1 MANWIGR
8 SLPRVEDD
16 ILLRGRGHYVAD
28 IFRSDE
34 LHVIFARSQEAHA
47 FLKRIDSSRA
57 RHSPGVIAILTAN
70 DVPAAPMPPF
80 LWDIP
85 PEELVSGLQI
95 QMKHHDQHLLATDRV
110 RYVGEPL
117 AMIVARDRYS
127 AEDALEKLDVEYDSL
142 PVVTRPGSSAP
153 EALLHHEWGDNVG
166 VRLEVSKGDAAGA
179 LASAAHVVRE
189 TFEIQR
195 QAGVPLEGRGAIAE
209 FDILS
214 KRLMLWS
221 STQNVHPLQKAVA
234 GLTGIPV
241 ENVRVMAPEVGGG
254 FGTKGILYPE
264 ELLLAWTSI
273 QLERPLKW
281 IEDRVE
287 HMQSAIHAR
296 DQRHRIS
303 LGLDADGRIVALED
317 HFDLDAGAFNPLGIV
332 IPYNSIAHLM
342 GPYKVPNFLA
352 EATLYVTNK
361 TPMAPYRG
369 AGRPEAVFAT
379 ERIVERAARAL
390 GLDPVELRL
399 RNLIRPEE
407 MPYEVGIPYRDARP
421 IVLDGGDFPASMRDA
436 AELLETG
443 KSPSDAGLVEG
454 VGFAAYVEGTAIGPF
469 EGATVRVEAGGRVSV
484 STGAASQGQGHRT
497 SFAQVCAESLGVHPD
512 QVDVLGG
519 DTGSIRYGWGTVA
532 SRSAVVA
539 GNAVAAASHKVREKI
554 ERVASEHFEV
564 SIEDVEIDD
573 GSISPKGVPEAGISV
588 AELAAGLEPGKPLFR
603 DLGPGLEATEYYEPP
618 TVTWAHGVHGV
629 RVGVDLDTYEINI
642 LDYVVVHDCGRII
655 NPIIVDG
662 QIHGGI
668 AQGIGGGLLEEIVY
682 NADGQLVT
690 GTFMDYLLP
699 GSMEVPPIR
708 LRHRETPSPRNALG
722 LKGMGEGGAIPPP
735 AALANA
741 VEDALS
747 DRDLVIRRT
756 PITSSYLFD
765 LLKHG

>member
-1 MANWIGR
+1 MPNWIGR
-8 SLPRVEDD
+8 SLSRVEDD
-16 ILLRGRGHYVAD
+16 ALLRGRGHYVAD
-28 IFRSDE
+28 ISRSNE

-47 FLKRIDSSRA
+47 FLKRIDCSRA
-57 RHSPGVIAILTAN
+57 RNSPGVITILTAD
-70 DVPAAPMPPF
+70 DVPATPMPPF

-85 PEELVSGLQI
+85 PEELVSGLKI

-127 AEDALEKLDVEYDSL
+127 AEDALEKLDVEYDSV
-142 PVVTRPGSSAP
+142 PAVTRPGSSA
-153 EALLHHEWGDNVG
+153 ALLHDEWGDNVG

-179 LASAAHVVRE
+179 LASAAHVVHE

-195 QAGVPLEGRGAIAE
+195 QAGIPLEGRGAIAE
-209 FDILS
+209 FDIAS

-241 ENVRVMAPEVGGG
+241 ENVRVVAPDVGGG

-296 DQRHRIS
+296 DQRHQIS
-303 LGLDADGRIVALED
+303 LGLDAGGCIVALED

-342 GPYKVPNFLA
+342 GPYRVPNFLA

-379 ERIVERAARAL
+379 ERVVERAAKEL

-399 RNLIRPEE
+399 RNLIRPDE
-407 MPYEVGIPYRDARP
+407 MPYEVGIPYRDAQP

-436 AELLETG
+436 AELLETR
-443 KSPSDAGLVEG
+443 KSSSNASLVEG
-454 VGFAAYVEGTAIGPF
+454 VGFAAYIEGTAIGPF

-497 SFAQVCAESLGVHPD
+497 SFAQICAESLGVHPD
-512 QVDVLGG
+512 QVDVWGG

-539 GNAVAAASHKVREKI
+539 GNAVAAASYKVREKI
-554 ERVASEHFEV
+554 ERVASELLEI

-573 GSISPKGVPEAGISV
+573 GAISPKGVPEAGISV
-588 AELAAGLEPGKPLFR
+588 AELAAGLEPGNPLFR

-629 RVGVDLDTYEINI
+629 RVGVDLDTCEIHI

-699 GSMEVPPIR
+699 GSMEVPLVR

-747 DRDLVIRRT
+747 DRDVVIRRT

-765 LLKHG
+765 LLNHG